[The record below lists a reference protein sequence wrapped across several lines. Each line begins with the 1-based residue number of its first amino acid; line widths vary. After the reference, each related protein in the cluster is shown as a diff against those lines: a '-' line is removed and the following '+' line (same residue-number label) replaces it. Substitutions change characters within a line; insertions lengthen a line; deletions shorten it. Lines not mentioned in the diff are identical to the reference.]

1 MKEKI
6 IRIICIVLTNFKGIR
21 NLRIDFGN
29 RDIIHGAN
37 GTGKTTV
44 NDAFTWVLFG
54 KDSLDRQKFELRPR
68 GANKD
73 DETSVYIELS
83 VTEDGR
89 EQKCSLK
96 RSNAEKWTKKR
107 GTTEYIFSGY
117 ANSYEVNGV
126 PKTEGEYK
134 AFIANIM
141 DEEEFKLL
149 TNPDYFMGL
158 DAKKRRAMLIALCGD
173 LSDEKLLEESDED
186 FDIAKED
193 IINLGL
199 DDAKAKASKEYK
211 LLCKQSDEYEP
222 RIAEV
227 EQNMPPLMDMT
238 EALELRDEMAVKL
251 ESITAEI
258 LALEQSTSSIELN
271 RRRNELTVRA
281 SEIAAVARKSLADEK
296 QRLYGNF
303 LALQNRHATASTNA
317 LKADFAIQNKQSEIK
332 AKEAQIA
339 ETETMLVTVEAMV
352 FDVNAQGACQS
363 CGQMLPVARVQSLK
377 EAFEAN
383 KQAKRK
389 SVNAVLTKATM
400 ELGVLNTSLNVLE
413 RKKQEYAE
421 EEQATKILLAD
432 ADKVYRS
439 FETEPDLSGNTTY
452 TSVMAEIAEID
463 GQLAKIGETEARL
476 RELRTEADTLRYDHS
491 DMMRKIAESEA
502 SNKNREAML
511 ERLESLRADYRTTG
525 QEIATLEC
533 KLDEL
538 EAFSRLR
545 SDAISA
551 RCNSLFSVV
560 HVEMFENQINGGVR
574 EICDLSYDGVS
585 YNGSLNNGHKIVAGL
600 DVIRAFQTKRG
611 VFAPIFLDNAESI
624 NDFNIPSMECQMILL
639 KVDDNKELKVER
651 DAW

>member
-29 RDIIHGAN
+29 RDIIRGAN
-37 GTGKTTV
+37 GTGKTTI
-44 NDAFTWVLFG
+44 NDAFTWALFG

-68 GANKD
+68 DSTRD

-117 ANSYEVNGV
+117 ANSYEINGV

-134 AFIANIM
+134 TFIANIM

-173 LSDEKLLEESDED
+173 LSDESLLEETDEIE
-186 FDIAKED
+186 IAKED
-193 IINLGL
+193 IITLGL
-199 DDAKAKASKEYK
+199 DDAKAKASKAYK
-211 LLCKQSDEYEP
+211 LLTAKANEYPP
-222 RIAEV
+222 RINEV
-227 EQNMPPLMDMT
+227 EENMPPLMDLT
-238 EALELRDEMAVKL
+238 EAVQLRDEASIKL

-258 LALEQSTSSIELN
+258 LALEASTSSIELN
-271 RRRNELTVRA
+271 RKRNELTIRA

-296 QRLYGNF
+296 QRLYGQF
-303 LALQNRHATASTNA
+303 LAIQNRNATASTNA
-317 LKADFAIQNKQSEIK
+317 LKAGFAIQNKQTEIN
-332 AKEAQIA
+332 AKQAFITDLEQQLSA
-339 ETETMLVTVEAMV
+339 VEATV
-352 FDVNAQGACQS
+352 FDINANGTCAS
-363 CGQMLPVARVQSLK
+363 CGQMLPVVKVQGMKDS
-377 EAFEAN
+377 FEAN
-383 KQAKRK
+383 KQAKLK
-389 SVNAVLTKATM
+389 SINAMLTKATM
-400 ELGVLNTSLNVLE
+400 ELGVLNTNLNVME
-413 RKKQEYAE
+413 KKKAEFIE
-421 EEQATKILLAD
+421 EEQATKVLLSD
-432 ADKVYRS
+432 ADKVYRG
-439 FETEPDLSGNTTY
+439 FGTEPDLSGNTTY
-452 TSVMAEIAEID
+452 ASVMAEIADID
-463 GQLAKIGETEARL
+463 RQLAGIGETEERL
-476 RELRTEADTLRYDHS
+476 KELRNEADTLRYTLS
-491 DMMRKIAESEA
+491 DMTRKVAEGEA
-502 SNKNREAML
+502 SNKNREAMQ

-538 EAFSRLR
+538 EAFSRIR
-545 SDAISA
+545 SNAISE

-624 NDFNIPSMECQMILL
+624 NDFNIPPMDCQMILL

>member
-117 ANSYEVNGV
+117 ANLYEVNGV

-211 LLCKQSDEYEP
+211 LLCKQADEYEP

-238 EALELRDEMAVKL
+238 EALELRDEMAAKL

-271 RRRNELTVRA
+271 RKRNELTVRA

-352 FDVNAQGACQS
+352 FDVNAQGVCQS

-413 RKKQEYAE
+413 RKKQEYVE

-439 FETEPDLSGNTTY
+439 FETEPDLSSNTTY

-491 DMMRKIAESEA
+491 DMVRKIAESEA
-502 SNKNREAML
+502 SNKNREAMM

-538 EAFSRLR
+538 MAFSRLR

-624 NDFNIPSMECQMILL
+624 NDFNIPPMDCQMILL